1 MPTETAP
8 RRYRAS
14 DAAEL
19 TGLLNHA
26 YQELQDRGLNFT
38 AATQN
43 IETTRRRVSEGACWV
58 IEHNGR
64 IAATLTMSV
73 PPSDDIASLSNFAQQ
88 PHTGWLC
95 QVAVAPEL
103 RGRAAAK
110 VLFDAA
116 CEWAVGENI
125 TTVGLD
131 TAVPAEH
138 LATMYS
144 RWGFEQVDTVQFP
157 GKTYASVV
165 MTKQIG
171 VS

>member
-1 MPTETAP
+1 MPVEVIP
-8 RRYRAS
+8 RRYRAA

-19 TGLLNHA
+19 TSLLNSA
-26 YQELQDRGLNFT
+26 YQELEDRGMNFT

-58 IEHNGR
+58 IEHNGQ

-73 PPSDDIASLSNFAQQ
+73 PPSDDIAALSDYAQQ
-88 PHTGWLC
+88 PQTGWLC
-95 QVAVAPEL
+95 QVAVDPEF

-110 VLFDAA
+110 ILFDVA
-116 CEWAVGENI
+116 CEWATGENI

-138 LATMYS
+138 LAAMYS
-144 RWGFEQVDTVQFP
+144 RWGFAHVDTVQFP
-157 GKTYASVV
+157 KKTYASIV
-165 MTKQIG
+165 MTKQLL
-171 VS
+171 